1 MLMKYFKYDNYI
13 NIKKN
18 DKKDRKLFYVCF
30 IFVNVM
36 LEFFVWMFRSFMFI
50 GICK

>member
-1 MLMKYFKYDNYI
+1 MLMIYFKYENYI
-13 NIKKN
+13 NIKEN

-36 LEFFVWMFRSFMFI
+36 LEFFVLMFRSFMFI